1 MTWETAM
8 MVPGALAVVY
18 VVLVVAVIL
27 QIRAW
32 GRQSDEQAARCERRH
47 HETMVDLA
55 ISGRRDEEEHAR
67 RMRDLATPGG

>member
-1 MTWETAM
+1 MTWQTAM

-32 GRQSDEQAARCERRH
+32 GRQGDEQAARCERRH
-47 HETMVDLA
+47 HGDD
-55 ISGRRDEEEHAR
+55 GRSRDYQAAR
-67 RMRDLATPGG
+67 